1 MRMVRILYLICGY
14 RTEDIPHAPPF
25 IPKIS
30 ISYFETYTGE
40 SSTKQVYL
48 FFLISHGP
56 VYLLF
61 SINK

>member
-48 FFLISHGP
+48 FSH
-56 VYLLF
+56 F
-61 SINK
+61 SRPRTY